1 MTKFFVPIFVPGRQ
15 SIWAVRMWMG
25 VRKAAVRMCAVVGG
39 MRVCAC
45 GLRND
50 LCIGKV
56 KKGNIMDTK
65 KKCAKS
71 SSMAGQPSVDRKNEY
86 RNGGV
91 VTQLTPD
98 DLMTDESF
106 RRSGNK
112 ADGTPTDQQLNQEVT
127 AINPSVESMDGR
139 G

>member
-1 MTKFFVPIFVPGRQ
+1 
-15 SIWAVRMWMG
+15 
-25 VRKAAVRMCAVVGG
+25 
-39 MRVCAC
+39 
-45 GLRND
+45 
-50 LCIGKV
+50 
-56 KKGNIMDTK
+56 MDTK

-71 SSMAGQPSVDRKNEY
+71 SSMAGQPSVDRTNEY

>member
-1 MTKFFVPIFVPGRQ
+1 MCPEGSLYGASGCVCVSGRQ
-15 SIWAVRMWMG
+15 QFGCVRLW
-25 VRKAAVRMCAVVGG
+25 VG
-39 MRVCAC
+39 RVCMWIAERPLYRW
-45 GLRND
+45 GE
-50 LCIGKV
+50 
-56 KKGNIMDTK
+56 KGNIMDNK

-71 SSMAGQPSVDRKNEY
+71 SSMSGQPSVDRKNEY

-127 AINPSVESMDGR
+127 ALNPSVESMDGR

>member
-1 MTKFFVPIFVPGRQ
+1 MTKFFVPIFVSGRR
-15 SIWAVRMWMG
+15 SIWGRPDVYVWPEDSSVG
-25 VRKAAVRMCAVVGG
+25 VYGCGG
-39 MRVCAC
+39 VCAC

-50 LCIGKV
+50 LCIGGV

-71 SSMAGQPSVDRKNEY
+71 SSMAGQPSVDSKNEY

-127 AINPSVESMDGR
+127 ALNPSVESMDGR

>member
-1 MTKFFVPIFVPGRQ
+1 MFQ
-15 SIWAVRMWMG
+15 SLCPEGSLYGGIRMC
-25 VRKAAVRMCAVVGG
+25 VRKTAVWMCTVVGG
-39 MRVCAC
+39 ACAC

-50 LCIGKV
+50 LCIGGV

-71 SSMAGQPSVDRKNEY
+71 SSMAGQPSVDSKNEY